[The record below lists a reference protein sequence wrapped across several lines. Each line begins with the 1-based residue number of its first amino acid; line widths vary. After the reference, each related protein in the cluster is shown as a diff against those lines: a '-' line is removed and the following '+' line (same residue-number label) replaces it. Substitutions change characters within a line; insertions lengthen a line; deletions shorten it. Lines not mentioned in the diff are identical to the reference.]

1 MTVMGSSAWAL
12 DQKDGVYQI
21 GSLEDYLAFASLVN
35 TPADKG
41 GNPAANAVLTADI
54 DLGTDVT
61 MIGTQAPDYYQGTFD
76 GQGHSIKMNAYPVE
90 DNCAVF
96 RRLQKTA
103 EVRNLRVDATV
114 TTAKKYAAGIAA
126 YTQGAYIHNCYVDL
140 TVNSSMAGDATHAGV
155 VAVA

>member
-61 MIGTQAPDYYQGTFD
+61 MIGTTAPDYYQGTFD
-76 GQGHSIKMNAYPVE
+76 GQ
-90 DNCAVF
+90 
-96 RRLQKTA
+96 
-103 EVRNLRVDATV
+103 
-114 TTAKKYAAGIAA
+114 
-126 YTQGAYIHNCYVDL
+126 
-140 TVNSSMAGDATHAGV
+140 
-155 VAVA
+155 